1 MKTPKPYFYDTG
13 LAASLLEIKTETQMN
28 THYLRGNLFE
38 NMVVTDFNKND
49 FNKGIIEPSGFFF
62 GETVPAMKWT

>member
-1 MKTPKPYFYDTG
+1 
-13 LAASLLEIKTETQMN
+13 MN

-38 NMVVTDFNKND
+38 NMVVADFIKND
-49 FNKGIIEPSGFFF
+49 FNKGIIEPRFLF